1 MPEPTPEGPTPL
13 GRLHAGQTGVVDA
26 IQGGR
31 GIVRRLAAHGILPGT
46 PLNVIANTL
55 TGPIIVEVR
64 GSRLALGHGEAMR
77 IMVRPAAADGKS
89 PQR

>member
-1 MPEPTPEGPTPL
+1 VAELLAEGTTPL
-13 GRLHAGQTGVVDA
+13 GRLHAGQTGVVDG

-46 PLNVIANTL
+46 SLNVIANTL

-64 GSRLALGHGEAMR
+64 GSRLALGRGEAMK
-77 IMVRPAAADGKS
+77 IMVRSVPAGGKG
-89 PQR
+89 PKG